1 MHSNTWL
8 LRQTGKATYGD
19 RLERAFHNA
28 APAAVSRSYTEHV
41 YYQSANLQEI
51 PMGINGNGY
60 HEYGANISR
69 RWHLDEM
76 HTPPCCT
83 GNQARLLPNYIH
95 HSALRCIAIHSRCAH
110 VVPASRDDGHHH
122 LYVYLSHSICPLGAE
137 CMAGPLTLHAVW
149 YTVDEQCGP

>member
-28 APAAVSRSYTEHV
+28 APAAVSRTYTEHV
-41 YYQSANLQEI
+41 YYQSANLREI

-60 HEYGANISR
+60 HEYGVNISR
-69 RWHLDEM
+69 RWNLDEM

-95 HSALRCIAIHSRCAH
+95 HSALRWIAFYSCCAMSLLL
-110 VVPASRDDGHHH
+110 PGTMATT
-122 LYVYLSHSICPLGAE
+122 ICT
-137 CMAGPLTLHAVW
+137 CLTLSASSEPSARLGRWVTHLPAD
-149 YTVDEQCGP
+149 TACRLAHC